1 MSFIQTSESFTMT
14 FADVPCSGATTAKE
28 AMRCFI
34 YRQGGAR
41 KLRDAMA
48 NHEIEEIGIRFE
60 GDHGSHDSMKFA
72 EMPSSWFSLA
82 GGSTVANLF

>member
-1 MSFIQTSESFTMT
+1 MSFIQTSESSTLS
-14 FADVPCSGATTAKE
+14 FAFVPCSGATTAKE

-48 NHEIEEIGIRFE
+48 NHAVEVIGIQFE
-60 GDHGSHDSMKFA
+60 GDHGSNPMSGARLNGCFGVV
-72 EMPSSWFSLA
+72 S
-82 GGSTVANLF
+82 